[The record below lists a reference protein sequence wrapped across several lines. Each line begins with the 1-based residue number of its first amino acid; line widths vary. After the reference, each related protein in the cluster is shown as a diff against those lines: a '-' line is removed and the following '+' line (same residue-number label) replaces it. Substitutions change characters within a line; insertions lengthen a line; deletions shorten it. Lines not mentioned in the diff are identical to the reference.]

1 MHTDRG
7 NRRIPFDAVALDARD
22 LAKLRALRR
31 TKLTA
36 TAVLILSVAL
46 LVVAKLLEHRWH
58 PGFGFLAAFAEAA
71 TIGGIAD
78 WYAVVV
84 LFKRPLG
91 LPIPH
96 TAIIPAN
103 RQRIAD
109 SLGDFIEAHFLA
121 PEPVEAKLRQVDF
134 AAAIS
139 AWLSDRERSAAL
151 ARFILRLL
159 PDALT
164 AADQS
169 GLRAFLAQ
177 RAVDQIAAVKLAPFA
192 AGLLSTITED
202 RRHQQILD
210 EVLTALNRL
219 MSDPVAL
226 EAIRHKIRA
235 ELPTLLNLYRAD
247 QYVLNKV
254 VASAY
259 AFLEE
264 VRADGDHP
272 LRHEFDRF
280 VAGFIEKLAT
290 SHEYAE
296 RIETLKADVLAYPQL
311 AELAQGMWDS
321 FRHFLE
327 QEVRKPDSPLH
338 AHLQNLLVEAGRQ
351 LAEDQR
357 LRADI
362 NHGMVMVLTTFI
374 QSQKRGVSAFIADQ
388 VKSWD
393 MAQLIR
399 LIEINIGKDL
409 QYIRFNGAMIGGLAG
424 LLLYSAGLLLKL

>member
-1 MHTDRG
+1 M
-7 NRRIPFDAVALDARD
+7 RRSPSLALDARD
-22 LAKLRALRR
+22 RVKLRALQR
-31 TKLTA
+31 TKLAA
-36 TAVLILSVAL
+36 TLVLVASVAV
-46 LVVAKLLEHRWH
+46 LVVARLLEHRWH
-58 PGFGFLAAFAEAA
+58 PAFGFLAAFAEAA
-71 TIGGIAD
+71 TIGGLAD

-103 RQRIAD
+103 QQRIAD
-109 SLGDFIEAHFLA
+109 SLGEFIEVRFLS
-121 PEPVEAKLRQVDF
+121 PEPVAAKLRQVDF
-134 AAAIS
+134 AAAVS
-139 AWLSDRERSAAL
+139 EWLSDRERSAGL

-159 PDALT
+159 PEALT

-169 GLRAFLAQ
+169 GLRDFIAQ
-177 RAVDQIAAVKLAPFA
+177 RAVDQVRAVKLAPFA
-192 AGLLSTITED
+192 AGLLATFTQD

-219 MSDPVAL
+219 MSDAAAL
-226 EAIRHKIRA
+226 EALRLKIRA

-247 QYVLNKV
+247 QYVLNKL
-254 VASAY
+254 VASGY
-259 AFLEE
+259 SFLEE
-264 VRADGDHP
+264 VRADANHP

-280 VAGFIEKLAT
+280 VASFIDQLAT
-290 SHEYAE
+290 SPEYAAKV
-296 RIETLKADVLAYPQL
+296 ETLKADVLAYPQL
-311 AELAQGMWDS
+311 AELAHGMWES

-327 QEVRKPDSPLH
+327 QHVAKSDSPLH

-351 LAEDQR
+351 LAEDER

-362 NHGMVMVLTTFI
+362 NRGMVAMLTTFI
-374 QSQKRGVSAFIADQ
+374 EKQKSGVSAFIAEQ

-393 MAQLIR
+393 MEQLIR

-424 LLLYSAGLLLKL
+424 LLLYSAGLLLKLN